1 LLVYL
6 FISFLYISNA
16 SPIKPGST
24 TAPWDVDN
32 FPLFNYGAGLII
44 IEENRVFDCF
54 YTSKKKKKKH
64 SISSKHHNPINLLS
78 FFFMAIY
85 FATGLS
91 WLLMNGVP
99 QSRLHL
105 SFELVIQEVDTNRR
119 RLSIAYQQYL
129 NF

>member
-1 LLVYL
+1 
-6 FISFLYISNA
+6 
-16 SPIKPGST
+16 
-24 TAPWDVDN
+24 
-32 FPLFNYGAGLII
+32 
-44 IEENRVFDCF
+44 
-54 YTSKKKKKKH
+54 
-64 SISSKHHNPINLLS
+64 
-78 FFFMAIY
+78 MAIY